1 MDSEGKGGGGMTI
14 DEILGPILNAGRTL
28 RLEDSVK
35 TLASWDSLRQL
46 DVILAI
52 GDVLGR
58 DLTAGEIE
66 SLNSIA
72 NIVHFLHRM
81 GLEVEVD
88 ATGIVADRSS
98 HSN

>member
-1 MDSEGKGGGGMTI
+1 MDSERKGGASMTI
-14 DEILGPILNAGRTL
+14 DEILDPILNAGRML

-35 TLASWDSLRQL
+35 TLSSWDSLRQL

-58 DLTAGEIE
+58 DLTAAEIE

-72 NIVHFLHRM
+72 SIVRFLGSM

-88 ATGIVADRSS
+88 ATGIDADRSS